1 MDYRKEIDGL
11 RAIAVLAVI
20 IDHTGLGLL
29 PGGYAGVD
37 VFFVISGFLITGI
50 VNKGL
55 ADGSFTFRDFY
66 KRRAFRIFPALF
78 SVLAITTLFSWIF
91 LTPSELQDFSASV
104 FFSVL
109 FLSNGYFINF
119 VDYFGP
125 SASVIP
131 LLHTWS
137 LAVEEQFY
145 ILFPLLAWASW
156 KLGGKRGL
164 LWGVV
169 CLGIASLLL
178 AEWGW
183 RNEPTAN
190 YFFSPSRFWE
200 ILLGSVAALLLAGR
214 KRPENGAL
222 AAVGLAMLVA
232 TFVLYD
238 DLVPFPSIYALLPTL
253 GTVLI
258 LVFAPVQ
265 GGVSAVLS
273 GAAMRWI
280 GGISF
285 SAYLWH
291 QPVFAFSRIH
301 GIAPDQLGIACVLI
315 ALVLGLSYGSWRLIE
330 QPFRHPGDKRP
341 FLRKFRGMILT
352 VMAVALIAISLVGYV
367 SDAPLK
373 RHSVADQNL
382 FETTRVQARSYN
394 REIRK
399 GFQRQAFNTPNDATK
414 VAMVGDSFG
423 RDVMNAFQ
431 ENGMMAQMDFALWTI
446 GHTCAPFFLK
456 DDSGLSEHV
465 DIEGCDAEWD
475 RYQSDAMLQSLA
487 QADVIIV
494 SHKWSE
500 WQVPFVEK
508 TLENLTE
515 HSDAKVILVGPK
527 QFGFSDL
534 RKVWAIEEDLRPTVE
549 LDVPDEVVATN
560 SKMHALKADA
570 YFDIQSSVCPA
581 TNSCP
586 ATTPEGRAISLDGGH
601 LTPAGARLV
610 GERLWAYSNIVE
622 ILGVTRP

>member
-20 IDHTGLGLL
+20 IDHTGLGWL

-50 VNKGL
+50 VQKGL

-78 SVLAITTLFSWIF
+78 FVLAVTTLYAWIF

-109 FLSNGYFINF
+109 FLSNGFFINF

-164 LWGVV
+164 LWTVV
-169 CLGIASLLL
+169 GLGLASLLL

-200 ILLGSVAALLLAGR
+200 ILLGSVAALALAGR
-214 KRPENGAL
+214 KRPENGSL
-222 AAVGLAMLVA
+222 AAVGLLMLAA

-238 DLVPFPSIYALLPTL
+238 DLVPFPSVYALLPTL

-258 LVFAPVQ
+258 LVFAPAQ

-273 GAAMRWI
+273 GSVMRWI

-291 QPVFAFSRIH
+291 QPVFAFSRIR
-301 GIAPDQLGIACVLI
+301 GLAPDQLGIAIVLI
-315 ALVLGLSYGSWRLIE
+315 AFVLGLSYGSWRLIE
-330 QPFRHPGDKRP
+330 QPFRHPAEGRP
-341 FLRKFRGMILT
+341 MLRKFRGMILT
-352 VMAVALIAISLVGYV
+352 VTAAALIAISLAGYL
-367 SDAPLK
+367 SDVPLK
-373 RHSVADQNL
+373 RHSAADQNL
-382 FETTRVQARSYN
+382 FATTRVEASSYN
-394 REIRK
+394 RGIRK
-399 GFQRQAFNTPNDATK
+399 GFQRQAFVGSGDATK

-423 RDVMNAFQ
+423 RDVMNALQ
-431 ENGMMAQMDFALWTI
+431 ENGMMAQLDFALWTI

-456 DDSGLSEHV
+456 DETGLSEHV
-465 DIEGCDAEWD
+465 DIEACDAEWD
-475 RYQSDAMLQSLA
+475 RYQSEAMLRSLV

-508 TLENLTE
+508 TLENLAE
-515 HSDAKVILVGPK
+515 HSGANVILVGPK

-534 RKVWAIEEDLRPTVE
+534 REVWVIEEGMRSTTE
-549 LDVPDEVVATN
+549 LDVSDEVVATN
-560 SKMHALKADA
+560 TKMRALKAAA

-581 TNSCP
+581 TKTCP

-601 LTPAGARLV
+601 LTPAAARLV
-610 GERLWAYSNIVE
+610 GERLWDNSDIVE
-622 ILGVTRP
+622 ILGVSRP